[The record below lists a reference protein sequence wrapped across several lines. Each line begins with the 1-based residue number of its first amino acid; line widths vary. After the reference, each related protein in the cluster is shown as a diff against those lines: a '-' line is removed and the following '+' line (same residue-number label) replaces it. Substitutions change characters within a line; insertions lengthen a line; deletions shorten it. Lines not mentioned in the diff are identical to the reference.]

1 MTSRPRPVG
10 TPPGEIPRTIA
21 WAILAAGGLAAAVA
35 AASAPGAAGGAASQD
50 WPPFVLVAGLLLVG
64 TVAAEEGVF
73 EVAGRALDRLPAGGP
88 ALFAASMTTVAVVTA
103 LLNLDTAVTFLTP
116 VLLVAARH
124 RRDRSGPDL
133 GAPMLYGCLLM
144 SNAASLLLPGSNL
157 TNLIVL
163 GHLHLSGGAFAAR
176 MAPAW
181 LAASAVTGLAVGLA
195 FRHHFATASLR
206 GPGGRTPV
214 PAAIRGGAVGPASSP
229 ALHRGRPGLI
239 GTAGVLAA
247 TALVVALRSPALAV
261 LATGLL
267 LVGLHET
274 IWKPAAGRIP
284 PRAGDHADAHRGGA
298 EEEEQ
303 ETGNVGERARIAHL
317 VAAVGGPVLPGLFGI
332 ALGAG
337 TVGRSWQGPS
347 WLLAHASA
355 WLAGPIAAL
364 ASILLNNLPAAS
376 LLAARHPAHPFSVL
390 VGLNL
395 GPNLLVTGSLSSILW
410 WQQARLAGARPSA
423 REVSRLG
430 LLSVPLAMA
439 AALALLAATGWR

>member
-1 MTSRPRPVG
+1 MSGRPRPVG
-10 TPPGEIPRTIA
+10 APPGEIPRTIA
-21 WAILAAGGLAAAVA
+21 WTILAAGALAAVVA
-35 AASAPGAAGGAASQD
+35 AIVDPGAAGAAASQD

-73 EVAGRALDRLPAGGP
+73 EVAGRALDRLPAAAP
-88 ALFAASMTTVAVVTA
+88 ALYAASMTTVAVVTA

-181 LAASAVTGLAVGLA
+181 LAASAVTGLVVGLS
-195 FRHHFATASLR
+195 FRSHFAPASPR
-206 GPGGRTPV
+206 GGRA
-214 PAAIRGGAVGPASSP
+214 PAPAERRDAAVGPASSP
-229 ALHRGRPGLI
+229 APHRGRPGLI
-239 GTAGVLAA
+239 GATGVVAA
-247 TALVVALRSPALAV
+247 TALVVGLRSPALAV

-267 LVGLHET
+267 LVGLHEAV
-274 IWKPAAGRIP
+274 WKRD
-284 PRAGDHADAHRGGA
+284 RADAHAGEKEGGA
-298 EEEEQ
+298 
-303 ETGNVGERARIAHL
+303 GSDGEPARVAHL
-317 VAAVGGPVLPGLFGI
+317 VAAAGGPVLPGLFGI

-355 WLAGPIAAL
+355 WLAGPLAAL

>member
-1 MTSRPRPVG
+1 MTSRPPLVG
-10 TPPGEIPRTIA
+10 TPSGEIPRTIA
-21 WAILAAGGLAAAVA
+21 WTVLAVGGAVALVAAVTD
-35 AASAPGAAGGAASQD
+35 PGAAGGAASQA

-73 EVAGRALDRLPAGGP
+73 EVAGRALDRLPSGGP
-88 ALFAASMTTVAVVTA
+88 ALYAASMTTVAVVTA

-116 VLLVAARH
+116 VLLAAARH

-133 GAPMLYGCLLM
+133 AAPMLYGCLLM

-181 LAASAVTGLAVGLA
+181 LAASAVTGLVVGLS
-195 FRHHFATASLR
+195 FRRHFAPAPRQWPEGRPPTPPALR
-206 GPGGRTPV
+206 GPPVAPV
-214 PAAIRGGAVGPASSP
+214 PAPAP
-229 ALHRGRPGLI
+229 HRRRPGPI

-247 TALVVALRSPALAV
+247 TTLVVALRSPALAV

-274 IWKPAAGRIP
+274 IWVPPRKRIP
-284 PRAGDHADAHRGGA
+284 LGPVGA
-298 EEEEQ
+298 AEEGEEEER
-303 ETGNVGERARIAHL
+303 EVEEDGRPARATHL
-317 VAAVGGPVLPGLFGI
+317 VGAVGGPVLPGLFGI

-337 TVGRSWQGPS
+337 TVGRAWQGPS
-347 WLLAHASA
+347 WLLAHASV
-355 WLAGPIAAL
+355 WLAGPVAAL
-364 ASILLNNLPAAS
+364 FSILLNNLPAAS

-430 LLSVPLAMA
+430 LLSVPPAMA